1 MDDNR
6 IRVLLVDDHSVLRD
20 GLRVL
25 LELEDDIQ
33 VVGEAA
39 NGREAIEQA
48 ALKEPDVIVLDLS
61 LPDISG
67 FDVIEAVLKQNPEI
81 RIVVLSMHIRQ
92 EFVVRAMEAGCA
104 GYIPKSSTHESLLDA
119 IRVVQG
125 GERYLHPMAAS
136 ALVESLT
143 EDVTEKEQFAALT
156 NREQEVLR
164 LSALGFTSREIGEKL
179 TISPKTVDTYRQR
192 ASDKLDIDSRADLVQ
207 FAIKAGI
214 LEHPTDT
221 KI

>member
-1 MDDNR
+1 MEDHP

-25 LELEDDIQ
+25 LELEEDIH
-33 VVGEAA
+33 VVGEAS
-39 NGREAIEQA
+39 NGKEAIEQA
-48 ALKEPDVIVLDLS
+48 TSRELDVMVLDLS

-67 FDVIEAVLKQNPEI
+67 FDVIEVVREQKPEL
-81 RIVVLSMHIRQ
+81 RIIVLSMHIRQ

-119 IRVVQG
+119 IRVVQS
-125 GERYLHPMAAS
+125 GESYLHPMAAS
-136 ALVESLT
+136 VLVESLT
-143 EDVTEKEQFAALT
+143 GGATEKQQFSALT

-164 LSALGFTSREIGEKL
+164 LTALGFTSREIGEKL
-179 TISPKTVDTYRQR
+179 TISPKTVETYRQR
-192 ASDKLDIDSRADLVQ
+192 ATEKLDIDSRADLVQ

-214 LEHPTDT
+214 LDDGEDT
-221 KI
+221 I